1 MERETFDFFGIKF
14 MGHPNLRRILNADEM
29 DIFPLRKEFP
39 LEDQT
44 RDDKNDSMFGR

>member
-1 MERETFDFFGIKF
+1 MEG
-14 MGHPNLRRILNADEM
+14 
-29 DIFPLRKEFP
+29 FPLRKDFP